1 MVIAVV
7 LGVVVAA
14 TAPSPGQ
21 DAPHR
26 DPLPASGETGKGAS
40 TATPTT
46 TAIPAAIAGRPAVRT
61 VSLDDA
67 LRELDA
73 QNLTLV
79 QARSRAEQARA
90 VVREAR
96 APVLPTLTATGS
108 YARNSDQA
116 RVAIAD
122 LVRALNPAAPT
133 QGLPPPLVI
142 QPLEAWTGA
151 AALRVPILAPSAWFD
166 LSAAGQAAE
175 ASAASEDTARLQIR
189 SAFVQAAWLAAMGE
203 EVVAA
208 SERAVETARDQERT
222 SRRAVSAGTAAPL
235 SILQAQTETT
245 RRQGDLV
252 RARSDQDRAELA
264 LGVFLGRADP
274 VRVVLPAS
282 AVPASLDA
290 DALAAEALARRPE
303 LRAQEAQVLAADR
316 QLASARWRYA
326 PQLSATGSAFASDV
340 PYPTGKKEG
349 WRVTVDLTW
358 PLYDGGFRYGKADE
372 AAAALSGAE
381 AARQQQRLEVA
392 QQVKDAAR
400 DVAVARERLALAERQ
415 RAFAAEAAASAR
427 RGFEAGVAGSIDVL
441 DANDRLYQAEVGL
454 ASTRAQLGVALAA
467 LERAVGR

>member
-14 TAPSPGQ
+14 ATPSP
-21 DAPHR
+21 
-26 DPLPASGETGKGAS
+26 
-40 TATPTT
+40 
-46 TAIPAAIAGRPAVRT
+46 RT
-61 VSLDDA
+61 SSLDDA

-73 QNLTLV
+73 QNLTLI
-79 QARSRAEQARA
+79 QARSRADQARA

-122 LVRALNPAAPT
+122 LVRALNPTAPT

-151 AALRVPILAPSAWFD
+151 AALRLPILSPSAWFD
-166 LSAAGQAAE
+166 LSAAGRAAE
-175 ASAASEDTARLQIR
+175 AAGASEEAARLQIR
-189 SAFVQAAWLAAMGE
+189 AAFAQAAWLAAMGE

-208 SERAVETARDQERT
+208 SERAVETARDQERS
-222 SRRAVSAGTAAPL
+222 SRRAVAAGTAAPL

-245 RRQGDLV
+245 RREGDLV
-252 RARSDQDRAELA
+252 RARSDLDRAELA
-264 LGVFLGRADP
+264 LGVFLGRPEP
-274 VRVVLPAS
+274 VRVALPAS
-282 AVPASLDA
+282 AVPASIDA
-290 DALAAEALARRPE
+290 DGLAAEALARRPE

-358 PLYDGGFRYGKADE
+358 ALYDGGFRYGRADE
-372 AAAALSGAE
+372 AEAALSGAE
-381 AARQQQRLEVA
+381 AARGQQRLEVT

-400 DVAVARERLALAERQ
+400 DVAVARERLALADRQ

-427 RGFEAGVAGSIDVL
+427 RGFGAGVAGSIDVL
-441 DANDRLYQAEVGL
+441 DANDRLYQADVGL
-454 ASTRAQLGVALAA
+454 ASTRAQLGVALVA
-467 LERAVGR
+467 LDRAVGR